1 MKKYRKQIILL
12 LIVIAIFL
20 ALRWSGIGEHLTLDN
35 LKSNRNSLEQLVNS
49 HMVFSVLAFILA
61 YVVVVAFSIP
71 GAVIMTL
78 SGGFLF
84 GTLFGA
90 IYVNVGATIG
100 AVLAFLS
107 ARYIIGNSIQDK
119 YETQLKKF
127 NSELEQNGHLYL
139 LTLRFI
145 PVFPFFLINFFSGL
159 TGIPLRTFTWT
170 TAVGIFPGSLVFTY
184 TGSQLSRVNSVKD
197 IISGPI
203 LLALVLLGGLS
214 LIPAV
219 VNKIRAKKQSA
230 EAGK

>member
-1 MKKYRKQIILL
+1 MKKYRKQIILF

-20 ALRWSGIGEHLTLDN
+20 ALRWSGIGEHLTLDI
-35 LKSNRNSLEQLVNS
+35 LKSNRNSLEQLVNN
-49 HMVFSVLAFILA
+49 HMVFSVLSFILA
-61 YVVVVAFSIP
+61 YVIVVAFSIP

-84 GTLFGA
+84 GTLLGA
-90 IYVNVGATIG
+90 MYVNVGATTG

-107 ARYIIGNSIQDK
+107 ARYIIGNSIQDR

-145 PVFPFFLINFFSGL
+145 PVSPFFLINFFSGL
-159 TGIPLRTFTWT
+159 TGIPLRTFAWT

-184 TGSQLSRVNSVKD
+184 AGSQLSRVNSVKD

-203 LLALVLLGGLS
+203 LLALALLGGLS
-214 LIPAV
+214 LVPAIW
-219 VNKIRAKKQSA
+219 NKIRAKKQGV
-230 EAGK
+230 EPGK